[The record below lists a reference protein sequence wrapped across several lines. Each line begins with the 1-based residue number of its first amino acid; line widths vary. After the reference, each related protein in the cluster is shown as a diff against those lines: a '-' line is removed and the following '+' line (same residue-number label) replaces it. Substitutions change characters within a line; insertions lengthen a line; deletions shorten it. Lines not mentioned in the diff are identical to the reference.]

1 MSNAMTKRERIKSS
15 IYRKSPDA
23 IPWQMDL
30 TRVIEDKLKAYYNT
44 TDLHAATGDHIVW
57 VKPQNPSNYVAE
69 ELEPGLVK
77 TEFGDVWRM
86 NYETGNWGEL
96 VSAPLNEPSL
106 AGYAFPDGT
115 LPGRWDHARDLR
127 AKYPD
132 HFLVAHFTAIF
143 ERAWSICGGI
153 QNYLIYVAAEEKFV
167 EELTEKLTDYAC
179 QLILQLDGLDFDGV
193 RIGDD
198 WGFQTRLMIRPDTW
212 RRIFKKPYQRI
223 LETTKQVGL
232 VPMMHSCGHL
242 VPILSDLIEIGLQ
255 VYHPLQPEAMD
266 VELCKREFGQDI
278 AFWGGLGT
286 QSTLPLGTVED
297 VRQEVRQRIQLFQ
310 DGGYIL
316 APAGAISPEAP
327 VENVVAI
334 VETAQEQFSHI
345 T

>member
-1 MSNAMTKRERIKSS
+1 MSNTITKRERVRRSV
-15 IYRKSPDA
+15 YRKSLDA

-30 TRVIEDKLKAYYNT
+30 TRAVEDKLKAYYRT

-57 VKPQNPSNYVAE
+57 VKPQTPSNFIAE
-69 ELEPGLVK
+69 KLEPGLMQ

-96 VSAPLNEPSL
+96 VSAPLSEPSL
-106 AGYAFPDGT
+106 TGYAFPDGA

-127 AKYPD
+127 VRYPD

-153 QNYLIYVAAEEKFV
+153 QNYLVYVASEEKFV

-179 QLILQLDGLDFDGV
+179 HLIRQLDGLDFDGV
-193 RIGDD
+193 RLGDD

-212 RRIFKKPYQRI
+212 RRIFKKYYRRI
-223 LETTKQVGL
+223 FETTKQVGL
-232 VPMMHSCGHL
+232 VAMMHSCGHL
-242 VPILSDLIEIGLQ
+242 NPILPDLIEIGLQ
-255 VYHPLQPEAMD
+255 VYHPLQHEAMD
-266 VELCKREFGQDI
+266 VELCKREFGKDI

-297 VRQEVRQRIQLFQ
+297 VRNQVRQRIELFR
-310 DGGYIL
+310 DGGYIV
-316 APAGAISPEAP
+316 APAGAISPETP

-334 VETAQEQFSHI
+334 VETAQEQFS
-345 T
+345 